1 MTLYA
6 RFAAHIAAALDET
19 RRRVAGVAGVDA
31 VRTAEGPLAAF
42 SAEMRQQ
49 ESGLKAF
56 LHARMYDSP
65 RVKAVKDEAQA
76 VLTALFAAYRD
87 DPDRLPPEWRP
98 AASDPVTTLRAVGDF
113 IAGMT
118 DRYAIRQHEALV
130 GPVGLPE
137 GF

>member
-1 MTLYA
+1 MVTDCSTKRATATAAISSPDEGSRGLDVRS
-6 RFAAHIAAALDET
+6 RFSE
-19 RRRVAGVAGVDA
+19 
-31 VRTAEGPLAAF
+31 
-42 SAEMRQQ
+42 AEMRRQ
-49 ESGLKAF
+49 EKELKAF
-56 LHARMYDSP
+56 LHERMYDSP

-87 DPDRLPPEWRP
+87 DPARLPPEWRP
-98 AASDPVTTLRAVGDF
+98 AAVDTQTILRAIGDF

-118 DRYAIRQHEALV
+118 DRYAIRRHQELV